1 MSKFM
6 RFWGGPNWPKT
17 CVRGTKFSFKD
28 WDDRHHD
35 HGQHNQRRSPRL
47 LSKRTHRI
55 LPVMETSLL
64 GTFAQLEA
72 RLLRWQEINQ
82 PKWTA
87 NIKENGKY
95 KNKAQRTRGLLSGY
109 QSNILRSY
117 HKFLKKSYISS
128 NFNQISEFRL
138 HLNIQILIKRSF
150 RYSTKNNLYNL
161 NQRSAAKYWLNFS
174 FKISPELQLQNL
186 DQTLCSK
193 TKN

>member
-47 LSKRTHRI
+47 HSKRTHRI
-55 LPVMETSLL
+55 LPVMETSLH
-64 GTFAQLEA
+64 GTSAQLEA

-95 KNKAQRTRGLLSGY
+95 IENGKYKNKAQRTRGLNSGY

-117 HKFLKKSYISS
+117 HKFSKKSWSYFIFIISTKQQLQPNIFDIS
-128 NFNQISEFRL
+128 ALQLNLNFK
-138 HLNIQILIKRSF
+138 ILTKHSF
-150 RYSTKNNLYNL
+150 RISTKNNLRDI
-161 NQRSAAKYWLNFS
+161 NQG
-174 FKISPELQLQNL
+174 
-186 DQTLCSK
+186 
-193 TKN
+193 